1 MLILNRY
8 NRGAI
13 LFSNREMFILA
24 LKYLNM
30 CIMHM
35 SNSRQVRFNHIST
48 IIARMLQDHIKD
60 NKTQTI
66 KLYLFHVRM

>member
-35 SNSRQVRFNHIST
+35 SNSRQVRCNHIST